1 MEGGKQHLIMPQA
14 LSQLPIRILRRIYQ
28 GAGLSR
34 ERIYRNVPMD
44 PVVPP
49 VEGNDLIAASIRKGK
64 PCMISR
70 FGTPESL
77 AILNYLD
84 IQETQSPS
92 GLMRCHAFLQGRWDK
107 WAEKIKG
114 LLFNNVG
121 FFPTTDENLDRFAQ
135 YYMTQ
140 IGPVDMIGVWTIVPG
155 ESYLIK
161 RYCPEALRFDPSAL
175 EPYFYAN
182 PWSMALEGRKVLVIH
197 PFAASIEAQ
206 YRRRKLLF
214 RDPRVLPDFHLTT
227 VRAVQ
232 SLAGSG
238 TPFKDWFEALAWM
251 QDEVKKVDF
260 DVAIIGAGAYGL
272 PLSAFVK
279 SLGKVSI
286 HMGGATQVLFGIRGK
301 RWDNM
306 KEFSNIINEHWV
318 RPAPSEM
325 IPSANKIE
333 DGCYW

>member
-1 MEGGKQHLIMPQA
+1 M
-14 LSQLPIRILRRIYQ
+14 RVLRRLYQ
-28 GAGLSR
+28 EIGLSR
-34 ERIYRNVPMD
+34 DRIYRNVPMD
-44 PVVPP
+44 PMLPP
-49 VEGNDLIAASIRKGK
+49 VEANDLIAASIREGK

-70 FGTPESL
+70 FGTSESL
-77 AILNYLD
+77 ALLNHLD
-84 IQETQSPS
+84 LLETHSPAR
-92 GLMRCHAFLQGRWDK
+92 LVRCHAFLQGRRDK
-107 WAEKIKG
+107 WEEKLKG
-114 LLFNNVG
+114 LLFNNSG
-121 FFPTTDENLDRFAQ
+121 FFPTTDENLERFAR

-140 IGPVDMIGVWTIVPG
+140 IEPMDIIGVWKMVPG

-161 RYCPEALRFDPSAL
+161 RFCPEALRIDPSAL

-182 PWSMALEGRKVLVIH
+182 SWSMALEGRKVLVIH

-232 SLAGSG
+232 SLAGSK

-251 QDEVKKVDF
+251 QEEVKTADF
-260 DVAIIGAGAYGL
+260 DVAIIGAGSYGL

-286 HMGGATQVLFGIRGK
+286 HMGGATQILFGIRGK

-306 KEFSNIINEHWV
+306 KEFSTIINEHWI
-318 RPAPSEM
+318 RPSAAEM
-325 IPSANKIE
+325 IPAGDKIE

>member
-1 MEGGKQHLIMPQA
+1 MNTPF
-14 LSQLPIRILRRIYQ
+14 SDVPIRAVKKLYQ
-28 GAGLSR
+28 VTGLSR
-34 ERIYRNVPMD
+34 DEIYRNVPL
-44 PVVPP
+44 PGVLPAI
-49 VEGNDLIAASIRKGK
+49 GANALIAGAIREGK

-77 AILNYLD
+77 AVLNYLD
-84 IQETQSPS
+84 IRERRDASPVK
-92 GLMRCHAFLQGRWDK
+92 RYHAFFQGRWDK
-107 WAEKIKG
+107 WDEKIKA

-121 FFPTTDENLDRFAQ
+121 LFPISDANLDRFAR
-135 YYMTQ
+135 YYMSQ
-140 IGPVDMIGVWTIVPG
+140 IERMDLVGVWKMVPG

-161 RYCPEALRFDPSAL
+161 RCCPKACRFEPLAL
-175 EPYFYAN
+175 EPYFYDN

-197 PFAASIEAQ
+197 PFADSIEAQ

-214 RDPRVLPDFHLTT
+214 RDPRVLPDFHLAT

-232 SLAGSG
+232 SLAGSK
-238 TPFKDWFEALAWM
+238 TPFADWFEALEWM
-251 QDEVKKVDF
+251 QSEVKKADF

-286 HMGGATQVLFGIRGK
+286 QMGGATQILFGIRGK

-306 KEFSNIINEHWV
+306 KEFSDIINEHWV
-318 RPAPSEM
+318 RPATSEM
-325 IPSANKIE
+325 ISCAHKIE
-333 DGCYW
+333 EGCYW